1 MTAKVKKQQLTPAEL
16 HLFRAL
22 HAELDAAHERAA
34 HEVTRARMQV
44 LEHEVAA
51 MRLSAGHNAAVRQAQ
66 ARTADRE
73 ADVAAAKTAAL
84 GLAEQLA
91 RDYALDLSTHAICP
105 TTGTITRLPGD
116 EKNG

>member
-1 MTAKVKKQQLTPAEL
+1 MSKTKKGAQISASHLN
-16 HLFRAL
+16 LFRAL

-34 HEVTRARMQV
+34 HEATRARMQV

-66 ARTADRE
+66 ARTAERE
-73 ADVAAAKTAAL
+73 ADVAAAKTAAR

-91 RDYALDLSTHAICP
+91 RDYALDLRTHAICP
-105 TTGTITRLPGD
+105 TTGAITRLDGD
-116 EKNG
+116 ARG